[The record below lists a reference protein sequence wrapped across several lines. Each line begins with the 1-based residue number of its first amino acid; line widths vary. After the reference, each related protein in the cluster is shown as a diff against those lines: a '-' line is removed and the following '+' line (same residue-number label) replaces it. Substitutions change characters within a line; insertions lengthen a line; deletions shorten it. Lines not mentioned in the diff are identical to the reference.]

1 MQGRTR
7 SLALVPSLLLPLSI
21 SLLLS
26 LLSVHECVK
35 IQMNICLHIG
45 VAVDVQRAQQAPPL
59 IVCQKTLRVPSAHMD
74 MLEAAGLGQTKM
86 GKQSDAVTGTAKRF
100 ISWDALYHRRAL
112 IHFPYEV
119 STMSLF
125 EQYSAGAVLLFPSKR
140 FCQELM
146 CNREV
151 NVIIAC
157 ACVCVCGLALYMRAH
172 TRPTG
177 TLNPPKTNRQTIG
190 EHTRSLASAPSV

>member
-1 MQGRTR
+1 M
-7 SLALVPSLLLPLSI
+7 
-21 SLLLS
+21 
-26 LLSVHECVK
+26 HECVK
-35 IQMNICLHIG
+35 IQLNICLHIG